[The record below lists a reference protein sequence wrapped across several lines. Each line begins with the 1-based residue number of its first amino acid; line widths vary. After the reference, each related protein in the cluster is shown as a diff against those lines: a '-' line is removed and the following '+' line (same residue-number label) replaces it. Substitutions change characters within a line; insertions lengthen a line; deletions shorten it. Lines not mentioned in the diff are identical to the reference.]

1 VRSSLRLLAGAALPL
16 LALAGGRTDAGAA
29 SHRAALVIEHSNG
42 SLVERCVAFAAEAI
56 SGLQLIQL
64 AQVEY
69 RTQGFGDM
77 GQAVCQLDFEP
88 AQVPSNCFGSGSD
101 PSWEYYRETS
111 SGWSLSGSGAS
122 GSAVHDGDVD
132 GWHYAAGPKP
142 PPRVALSQVC
152 TPPAA
157 AAAGHVAAA
166 PAVAVSAHQAAARP
180 TSGQAPATEVSD
192 AILYHPPMRA
202 LSILPARP
210 RSAASGISPPVDPRA
225 AAVFSAAAL
234 LLGMSLLYGWRRRAP

>member
-16 LALAGGRTDAGAA
+16 LALVGGRTDAGAV

-42 SLVERCVAFAAEAI
+42 SLVERCVTFAAQAI

-69 RTQGFGDM
+69 RTQGFGEM

-88 AQVPSNCFGSGSD
+88 AQVPSGCFGNG
-101 PSWEYYRETS
+101 PSWEYYRETA

-122 GSAVHDGDVD
+122 ASTVHDGDVD
-132 GWHYAAGPKP
+132 GWHYAAGPQP
-142 PPRVALSQVC
+142 PPRVAFSQVC
-152 TPPAA
+152 TPPM
-157 AAAGHVAAA
+157 AAA
-166 PAVAVSAHQAAARP
+166 PSQVAPVPAVAASAHQAAALP
-180 TSGQAPATEVSD
+180 NSAQAPATEVSD
-192 AILYHPPMRA
+192 PILYHPPMRA
-202 LSILPARP
+202 FSILPAKP
-210 RSAASGISPPVDPRA
+210 SSAASSVSPPVDPRA
-225 AAVFSAAAL
+225 AAVFSATAF